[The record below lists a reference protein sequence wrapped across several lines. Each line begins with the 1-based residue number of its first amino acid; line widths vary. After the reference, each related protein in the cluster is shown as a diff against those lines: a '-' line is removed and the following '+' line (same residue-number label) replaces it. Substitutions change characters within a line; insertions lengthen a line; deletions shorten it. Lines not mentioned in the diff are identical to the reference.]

1 MSDEDA
7 DAPEPEVDRKTAEPS
22 TDDTG
27 DGEPADKKSVS
38 TGEDAPSTAEPSLDK
53 DDPEPAAEPS
63 GEPADLEEG
72 ERRTEDSSS
81 EGDNNGDK
89 SDDNTNEAT
98 AEPTS
103 TDVSA
108 DPETY
113 SFERIS
119 QEYLPPEVQYTPEF
133 DDEWVYPSGAKA
145 GGTRDH
151 VPVQGLEIGVLSP
164 VGNIQKTVSSVL
176 EALEDHYEATGG
188 YPRHRI
194 VRDEDSFRSVDGMGL
209 VAVIQPRPDEY
220 NGVMGHM
227 EALRAEGETPPA
239 DLTPN
244 TETAGALV
252 KRLRARLD
260 PLDESENSPATDSF
274 VIPAPT
280 DLWTG
285 AHRVGETRILE
296 RYGPLASD
304 VLFDPS
310 EGAVDFDGPGVK
322 SVDQLGFRPEYIA
335 SEEADGDQQT
345 D

>member
-7 DAPEPEVDRKTAEPS
+7 DAPEPEVDRTTAEPS
-22 TDDTG
+22 TDDTA
-27 DGEPADKKSVS
+27 DSKPADSKSVS
-38 TGEDAPSTAEPSLDK
+38 TGEDAPSGEESSLDE
-53 DDPEPAAEPS
+53 DDPEPAAEPG
-63 GEPADLEEG
+63 GEPADLNDR
-72 ERRTEDSSS
+72 ERRTEDSPS
-81 EGDNNGDK
+81 EGDKSGDEADNEK
-89 SDDNTNEAT
+89 SEAT

-103 TDVSA
+103 TDGPT
-108 DPETY
+108 DPEIY
-113 SFERIS
+113 SFEHIS
-119 QEYLPPEVQYTPEF
+119 QEHLPPEIQYTPEF

-164 VGNIQKTVSSVL
+164 VSNVHKTVLSVL
-176 EALEDHYEATGG
+176 DALGDHYEATGG

-194 VRDEDSFRSVDGMGL
+194 VRNEDSFRSIDGIGL

-220 NGVMGHM
+220 EGVLGHM
-227 EALRAEGETPPA
+227 EALQAEGPTPPA
-239 DLTPN
+239 DFTPN

-260 PLDESENSPATDSF
+260 PPDGSENSSVTDPSAT
-274 VIPAPT
+274 PAPT

-285 AHRVGETRILE
+285 AHRVGKTRILE

-310 EGAVDFDGPGVK
+310 EGAVDFDGPGVE
-322 SVDQLGFRPEYIA
+322 SVDQLGFNPEYIA
-335 SEEADGDQQT
+335 SEEADGEQPT